1 MLNLLIVFVI
11 LTTCL
16 AFQGMRNSRV
26 CSGLHMTQ
34 STNKS
39 YKTAAIALLSALSI
53 SSTPVM
59 AASYGSFGKGATA
72 VIDPTTAV
80 VVGVTDDVKSGSSSI
95 TKYIDT
101 VKSIRSDL
109 SKNAAMDLIGPI
121 KSLPPAGLRDAMN
134 KFNTAFDEETQ
145 RGTDRLIR
153 VALQDITE
161 LQREVIV
168 KDGKSRSEAKAA
180 IVDKRLA
187 ALEDAL
193 TTLSSFLK

>member
-1 MLNLLIVFVI
+1 
-11 LTTCL
+11 
-16 AFQGMRNSRV
+16 
-26 CSGLHMTQ
+26 
-34 STNKS
+34 
-39 YKTAAIALLSALSI
+39 
-53 SSTPVM
+53 
-59 AASYGSFGKGATA
+59 
-72 VIDPTTAV
+72 
-80 VVGVTDDVKSGSSSI
+80 
-95 TKYIDT
+95 
-101 VKSIRSDL
+101 
-109 SKNAAMDLIGPI
+109 MDLIGPI

-193 TTLSSFLK
+193 TTLSSFLKK